1 MRFSKRDRIFPH
13 GIRWETLP
21 SGEPLGWLDEE
32 GREWRRVES
41 GRGVHWF
48 PILDGPGWDAWTN
61 CSDPTNLR
69 RCAMGR
75 DCACDESRREAW
87 ARALGAGRKGL

>member
-1 MRFSKRDRIFPH
+1 MRFCKRDRIFPH
-13 GIRWETLP
+13 GVRWSAFPDL

-48 PILDGPGWDAWTN
+48 PILDGPGWDAWRN

-69 RCAMGR
+69 RCVVPG
-75 DCACDESRREAW
+75 CPCDEARRE
-87 ARALGAGRKGL
+87 ALGAGRKGL